1 MLEQRVQ
8 SCVILNW
15 CRILTEN
22 PLCFGMRLKQK
33 ISNSIGDD
41 APIASIPR
49 PTNVTI
55 AWEADENRLSFSPL
69 EVYMLPKFALCDN
82 NIRVQKT
89 DNLVRKNSYGKA
101 RLVTVLMA
109 GCIGHETYPKSIYE
123 NPDIENEGNN
133 TGKEYNATVTLSE
146 LEGS

>member
-1 MLEQRVQ
+1 
-8 SCVILNW
+8 
-15 CRILTEN
+15 
-22 PLCFGMRLKQK
+22 
-33 ISNSIGDD
+33 
-41 APIASIPR
+41 
-49 PTNVTI
+49 
-55 AWEADENRLSFSPL
+55 
-69 EVYMLPKFALCDN
+69 MLPKFALCDN